1 MQWRN
6 SKTTE
11 KRLLLI
17 ASAGGHWIQLS
28 RCSPA
33 FEGHNQTYA
42 TTFRGVRA
50 PSGSNPVSW
59 ICDASKSRP
68 LLLVLLFLQIL
79 WLVVKLRPHV
89 IVSTGAA
96 PGLIATCIGK
106 IFGARTIWIDSL
118 ANSEKLSLSGKLAE
132 RFADLWLTQWSHLA
146 NSQTN
151 LRYYGTVL

>member
-1 MQWRN
+1 MR
-6 SKTTE
+6 SRIGKTTK

-33 FEGHNQTYA
+33 FDGHDQTYA

-59 ICDASKSRP
+59 ICDASRSRP
-68 LLLVLLFLQIL
+68 LSLVLLFFQIL
-79 WLVVKLRPHV
+79 WLVVRLRPHV

-96 PGLIATCIGK
+96 PGLIATVLGK
-106 IFGARTIWIDSL
+106 LFGAKTIWIDSL
-118 ANSEKLSLSGKLAE
+118 ANSEKLSLSGRLAE
-132 RFADLWLTQWSHLA
+132 CFADLWLTQWSHLA
-146 NSQTN
+146 NGQKN
-151 LRYYGTVL
+151 LRFYGTVL